1 MDSTDFDGD
10 GNADV
15 VSGGNG
21 LFFVP
26 GIGDGSFAGAIPFS
40 NLKAKDLIA
49 ADLNRDRKPDIL
61 FTQDNNNKIYT
72 MLGNGDGTFQSA
84 QTTEVKGIE
93 LSFPVVADFNHDL
106 PPDVALT
113 SVADD
118 KLEIL
123 LGNGDGSFQPA
134 IKIPTGDVPQS
145 PTVAD
150 FNLDG
155 NSDVALSNTFGGT
168 VGIYL
173 GHGDGSFDS
182 PLTTSLL
189 SALYSA
195 AADLNKDGKPDLV
208 VAGDGL
214 QVLLGNGDGTF
225 GSPANVYAKDGP
237 VKIAD
242 VDRDGRLDI
251 AVSADFDALAVL
263 RGQGDGT
270 FRPAVEFPP
279 AVGNFVLRDLNHNKL
294 PEAIVGS
301 VTVLLNTS
309 HAQ

>member
-1 MDSTDFDGD
+1 M
-10 GNADV
+10 
-15 VSGGNG
+15 
-21 LFFVP
+21 
-26 GIGDGSFAGAIPFS
+26 
-40 NLKAKDLIA
+40 
-49 ADLNRDRKPDIL
+49 
-61 FTQDNNNKIYT
+61 
-72 MLGNGDGTFQSA
+72 
-84 QTTEVKGIE
+84 
-93 LSFPVVADFNHDL
+93 VADFNHDL

-155 NSDVALSNTFGGT
+155 DSDVGRCQIPLAEPSASIWVMEMAVSIRPSRPHCLARFIRRQLTF
-168 VGIYL
+168 
-173 GHGDGSFDS
+173 
-182 PLTTSLL
+182 
-189 SALYSA
+189 
-195 AADLNKDGKPDLV
+195 NKDGKPDLV

-270 FRPAVEFPP
+270 FRPAVELPP
-279 AVGNFVLRDLNHNKL
+279 AVSNIFLRDLNHDKL
-294 PEAIVGS
+294 PEAIMSS